1 MLTNATC
8 SDSKLNNHKSLFT
21 IQVASSQSTQKKLK
35 QHFSFIFI
43 TNMRAS
49 CKSGFS
55 FSPLLSP
62 TEKIVGI
69 VINGAEA
76 NSRLRSLPGQ
86 IKVN

>member
-8 SDSKLNNHKSLFT
+8 SNTKLNNHKSLFT
-21 IQVASSQSTQKKLK
+21 VQVGRQLTECSEKNKTTFFFHLHHKHEQARNDELL
-35 QHFSFIFI
+35 
-43 TNMRAS
+43 

-55 FSPLLSP
+55 FSSVSPP

-76 NSRLRSLPGQ
+76 N
-86 IKVN
+86 